1 MGYHFADHI
10 TFSGKSKGI
19 LQLHLKPLISEIYVN
34 QKEDYSGWVCLNQM
48 SPSKLGQ
55 EESAKEERGTFLL
68 TSKKQTT

>member
-1 MGYHFADHI
+1 MGYRFADHI

-19 LQLHLKPLISEIYVN
+19 LQLHLKPLINGLYVN
-34 QKEDYSGWVCLNQM
+34 QKEDYSGWVWLNQVN
-48 SPSKLGQ
+48 PSKEGQ